1 MFSAHSPYGRYKS
14 GNGTSIID
22 VGLLRPAAAPGGR
35 RVDGSRLG
43 VAIFQVNL
51 NEMEL

>member
-1 MFSAHSPYGRYKS
+1 MNYPWDKRVC
-14 GNGTSIID
+14 TSIID

-43 VAIFQVNL
+43 VAMMHML
-51 NEMEL
+51 